1 MFCLRLF
8 ICLQNDCVICWK
20 KFIKGVGQEME
31 AAMYMLVALVAVLAY
46 TEIASLKK
54 QVRVLQEQVDAL
66 AKATGHEAVSM
77 LHVPDDVKA
86 RAKALK
92 DEGKTVEAVK
102 AIRESSVMAL
112 DEAKKYVD
120 KL

>member
-1 MFCLRLF
+1 MLEK
-8 ICLQNDCVICWK
+8 ISKDVNE
-20 KFIKGVGQEME
+20 EME

-54 QVRVLQEQVDAL
+54 QMRALQEQVDAL

-102 AIRESSVMAL
+102 VIRASSVMAL
-112 DEAKKYVD
+112 DEAKKFVD
-120 KL
+120 EL

>member
-1 MFCLRLF
+1 MRHFCLLAEWVYGMLEK
-8 ICLQNDCVICWK
+8 ISKDVNE
-20 KFIKGVGQEME
+20 EME
-31 AAMYMLVALVAVLAY
+31 AVMYMLVALVAVLAY

-54 QVRVLQEQVDAL
+54 QMRALQEQVDAL

-102 AIRESSVMAL
+102 VIRASSVMAL
-112 DEAKKYVD
+112 DEAKKFVD
-120 KL
+120 EL